1 MIPLLLFICLVI
13 VNLLARLLLRYT
25 FTPAVCLLYLSI
37 FILTL
42 YPTLILCF
50 CIYRRRLYVPQYE
63 FKAYASKETQT
74 IESTLYGI
82 GHISSLIEIPVYVP
96 PPPPSPP
103 PEPEP
108 EPEPEPIE
116 ENEPEPA
123 PEPPITLEPEPE
135 PELPPPP
142 PPPKPPKPEKI
153 MPMEILEP
161 EKYREGKERVRD
173 PEEEEKMQAPPLP
186 PPPPV
191 FY

>member
-50 CIYRRRLYVPQYE
+50 CIYRRRLYVPQYDL
-63 FKAYASKETQT
+63 KAYASKETQT

-108 EPEPEPIE
+108 EPIPEPIE
-116 ENEPEPA
+116 EEKPEPT
-123 PEPPITLEPEPE
+123 PEPSISLEPEPE
-135 PELPPPP
+135 PE

-153 MPMEILEP
+153 MPIEILEP
-161 EKYREGKERVRD
+161 EKYREAKERVRD